1 MNAWQDIAALAC
13 VALAAA
19 YIVWRVAR
27 KLVKRSGSSC
37 GGCSSCGTSETT
49 AAPKQLVSL
58 APPKP
63 NKSRE

>member
-19 YIVWRVAR
+19 YIVWRLAR

-37 GGCSSCGTSETT
+37 GGCSSCETSETG
-49 AAPKQLVSL
+49 AASKQLVSL
-58 APPKP
+58 TPPKKNTP
-63 NKSRE
+63 SE